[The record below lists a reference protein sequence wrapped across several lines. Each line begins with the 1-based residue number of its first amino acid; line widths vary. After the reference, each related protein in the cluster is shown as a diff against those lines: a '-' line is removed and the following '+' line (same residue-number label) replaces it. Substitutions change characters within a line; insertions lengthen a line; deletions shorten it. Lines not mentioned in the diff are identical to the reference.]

1 MRVFHS
7 IFGNRVMLLILRQR
21 YNILQRNQPGSES
34 TTSSVYLTS
43 VVVDFGW
50 DTNDIELSKSM
61 EHVEDGEED

>member
-21 YNILQRNQPGSES
+21 HNILQRNQPGSES

-61 EHVEDGEED
+61 EHVEEGEED